1 MPCSKH
7 LARCV
12 ISQSLLLRSLF
23 LSSVWC
29 NWRNVPSWAWCLHD
43 RICCLHHIQMYSMN
57 LYLLCQC
64 VCVILIIFHH
74 WRFAGTCSILSP
86 ADRHC
91 CGSDKYQGITMSNSI
106 ENQARVDRS
115 VIISVCRIPVSYSLA
130 CFNQLWSNSG
140 QINYLHNFSPAH
152 LIHASPI
159 AVQIPEYSLR
169 HHQHTRFDYASV
181 HKKRKLRNNF

>member
-12 ISQSLLLRSLF
+12 ISQSLLLCSLF
-23 LSSVWC
+23 LLSVWC
-29 NWRNVPSWAWCLHD
+29 NWRNVPSWAWCFHD
-43 RICCLHHIQMYSMN
+43 RICCLHHIQMYFMN

-91 CGSDKYQGITMSNSI
+91 CRSDKYQGITMSDSI
-106 ENQARVDRS
+106 ENQARVDRTTQYVVSLS
-115 VIISVCRIPVSYSLA
+115 VILFRA
-130 CFNQLWSNSG
+130 CFNQLSLNSG
-140 QINYLHNFSPAH
+140 QMKYLRNFSPAQ

-159 AVQIPEYSLR
+159 AVQIPEYTL
-169 HHQHTRFDYASV
+169 HQHTQFHWASA